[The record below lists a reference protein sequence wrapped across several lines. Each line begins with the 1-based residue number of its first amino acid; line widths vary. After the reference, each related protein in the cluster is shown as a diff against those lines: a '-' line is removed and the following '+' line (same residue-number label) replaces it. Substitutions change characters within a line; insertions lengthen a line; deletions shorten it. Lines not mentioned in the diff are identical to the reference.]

1 MFKDITIGQ
10 YFPGNSPI
18 HRINPAVKIILT
30 IAYIA
35 ILFFITNPIAYLIFG
50 VYTITLIMLSGVP
63 FRYILEGLKP
73 LVWIVLLT
81 SVLNIFM
88 TNGTTIAEIPLY
100 RFSLKITKEG
110 IVTAVKVTLRLVF
123 LMTGSSLLT
132 LTTEPLQLTDGI
144 ERLLNPLKRIGVP
157 SHEIAMMMSI
167 ALRFMP
173 TFAEEAEKIM
183 NAQKARGADFET
195 GNIIERAKAMI
206 PVLVPLFVSAFRR
219 ADDLATAMEARC
231 YNGGENRTRMKES
244 KIGKYDIKVC
254 VIFVICLV
262 ILEAAEII
270 IEI

>member
-144 ERLLNPLKRIGVP
+144 ERLLNPHSSFSL
-157 SHEIAMMMSI
+157 SSC
-167 ALRFMP
+167 
-173 TFAEEAEKIM
+173 TFIYK
-183 NAQKARGADFET
+183 F
-195 GNIIERAKAMI
+195 
-206 PVLVPLFVSAFRR
+206 
-219 ADDLATAMEARC
+219 
-231 YNGGENRTRMKES
+231 
-244 KIGKYDIKVC
+244 
-254 VIFVICLV
+254 
-262 ILEAAEII
+262 
-270 IEI
+270 